1 MFRVEHEINIR
12 DFRRSYGFGV
22 EVEFRFCGE
31 IAASTDNSTL
41 WAVEGLVNDYLEKA
55 GNFSEATGLYG
66 VRWGDFLDAVLD
78 IKKMSRQDYA
88 FLAAFGR
95 FPESTEVI
103 ERGITFHKTRDGAVK
118 AAASEIDGTI
128 EEVEGHLLNDW
139 EMVAFGGMFYI
150 FDRRAY

>member
-1 MFRVEHEINIR
+1 MFKVEHEINIR

-31 IAASTDNSTL
+31 TAASTEDGVL

-55 GNFSEATGLYG
+55 GNFSEATGLNE
-66 VRWGDFLDAVLD
+66 VHWENFFSAVLD
-78 IKKMSRQDYA
+78 IKKMSRQDFA

-103 ERGITFHKTRDGAVK
+103 ERGITFHETRDGAVK
-118 AAASEIDGTI
+118 AAASEIDGTV
-128 EEVEGHLLNDW
+128 EEIEGHLLNDW
-139 EMVAFGGMFYI
+139 EMVEFGGMFYI
-150 FDRRAY
+150 FDRRA